1 MATEQNNWRSP
12 QRSYYF
18 LIYSDEL
25 ITYSLEFDPWFFP
38 KRADIESSV

>member
-1 MATEQNNWRSP
+1 MVTEQNNWRSP

-25 ITYSLEFDPWFFP
+25 IIYSLKFDLWFLP